1 MTDKQSAP
9 TTTTDE
15 LLQAFHAGELDQL
28 PFLGQLMDRDVWVI
42 LDSPWDGCSSLPR
55 DARMLLVNEGD
66 ESEHRML
73 ALFSTRNL
81 AQEFMLGASGYEYLA
96 KVPAALAI
104 LAVTEEQGAVVN
116 PNRDNGC
123 RIPPPVA
130 AYLRRSIQ
138 RQLRH

>member
-1 MTDKQSAP
+1 MTDKPSAP
-9 TTTTDE
+9 TTTDA
-15 LLQAFHAGELDQL
+15 LLLAFHAGEMEQL

-42 LDSPWDGCSSLPR
+42 LDSPWDGRSELPEG
-55 DARMLLVNEGD
+55 AKMLLVNEGD

-81 AQEFMLGASGYEYLA
+81 AQEFMLGAAGYDHLA
-96 KVPAALAI
+96 KVPAALGI

>member
-1 MTDKQSAP
+1 MTDKPSAP
-9 TTTTDE
+9 TTTDA
-15 LLQAFHAGELDQL
+15 LLLAFHAGELEQL

-42 LDSPWDGCSSLPR
+42 LDSPWDGRSELPEG
-55 DARMLLVNEGD
+55 AKMLLVNEGD

-81 AQEFMLGASGYEYLA
+81 AQEFMLGAAGYEHLA
-96 KVPAALAI
+96 KVPAALGI
-104 LAVTEEQGAVVN
+104 LALTEEQRSVVN
-116 PNRDNGC
+116 PNLDNGC

>member
-1 MTDKQSAP
+1 MTDKPSAP
-9 TTTTDE
+9 TTTDA
-15 LLQAFHAGELDQL
+15 LLLAFHAGELEQL
-28 PFLGQLMDRDVWVI
+28 PFLGQLMDRDVWII
-42 LDSPWDGCSSLPR
+42 LDSPWDGRSALPEG
-55 DARMLLVNEGD
+55 AKMLLVNEGD

-81 AQEFMLGASGYEYLA
+81 AQEFMLGAAGYEHLA
-96 KVPAALAI
+96 KVPAALGI

-138 RQLRH
+138 SQLRH

>member
-1 MTDKQSAP
+1 MTDKQTPA
-9 TTTTDE
+9 TTTDE
-15 LLQAFHAGELDQL
+15 LLLAFHAGELEQL
-28 PFLGQLMDRDVWVI
+28 PFLGLLMDRDVWVI
-42 LDSPWDGCSSLPR
+42 LDSPWDGCSALPR

-81 AQEFMLGASGYEYLA
+81 AQQFMPGVSAYEHLA
-96 KVPAALAI
+96 KVPAGLAI

-116 PNRDNGC
+116 PNHDNGC